1 MSLLDHNQKK
11 NMEMTREVHL
21 LPAPPYMEKARAMLS
36 KHLLEVM
43 CAMPALPG
51 QEKLMNFKLD
61 KETSDDTWYH
71 TLRHTHNINPSPP
84 SPQKRIG

>member
-1 MSLLDHNQKK
+1 MSLLDHNQK
-11 NMEMTREVHL
+11 NMQMTREVHL
-21 LPAPPYMEKARAMLS
+21 LPAPPYMEKAGAMLS
-36 KHLLEVM
+36 KHLLEVT

-61 KETSDDTWYH
+61 KETSDNTWYH
-71 TLRHTHNINPSPP
+71 TLRHKHDINPSPP

>member
-36 KHLLEVM
+36 KHLLEVTLNAGEHQKEFFKK
-43 CAMPALPG
+43 CAI
-51 QEKLMNFKLD
+51 KIY
-61 KETSDDTWYH
+61 T
-71 TLRHTHNINPSPP
+71 
-84 SPQKRIG
+84 